1 MSSVYVAMLRGINV
15 GGHNKVPMK
24 DLAAMFCDARCDNVQ
39 TYIQS
44 GNVIFHASPAAS
56 AKVPGA
62 VTALI
67 EQRLGL
73 RVPVILRTL
82 EQMTAVAA
90 NNPFLAAG
98 APLEYQHVM
107 FLTNVPTRQAIDLL
121 DPQRSPP
128 GQFQVRGQEIYL
140 WLPNRVAG
148 SKLTNAYFDSR
159 LSTTSTQRNWQTVT
173 KLLALMRGAA

>member
-1 MSSVYVAMLRGINV
+1 
-15 GGHNKVPMK
+15 
-24 DLAAMFCDARCDNVQ
+24 
-39 TYIQS
+39 
-44 GNVIFHASPAAS
+44 
-56 AKVPGA
+56 
-62 VTALI
+62 
-67 EQRLGL
+67 
-73 RVPVILRTL
+73 
-82 EQMTAVAA
+82 
-90 NNPFLAAG
+90 
-98 APLEYQHVM
+98 
-107 FLTNVPTRQAIDLL
+107 VPTRQAIDLL